1 MSNLNAHP
9 VDSLQPAIE
18 LLAARLD
25 LKAEDAGHLLAASRL
40 IDLSR
45 GQRLFEQG
53 DVSESFYI
61 VLKGQ
66 LLGQR
71 SRPDGYIDLTLS
83 FFPGEIIGELGFFD
97 HSPRTLSVHARRD
110 SQLLEIDGKAFEEY
124 GKRSRSVYNHL
135 IRVLVSRFKRELG
148 YSTSTNQHQFV
159 WFQNLAGLGGDVLDL
174 QSGLVRQLG
183 KHCKLNRWT
192 GYDGFTPSPQVS
204 GALTH
209 LEWIES
215 ADDRDFPGEALLD
228 DLDGVVLLLDAQSL
242 EEPAVL
248 AQLRRY
254 HVCQDAQ
261 IDLRVVLLHR
271 LKRVQ
276 PQLAAKIRAIIS
288 DKVTVLHLRIGHDDD
303 LLRVARHILGNT
315 LGLVLGG
322 GGARGFAHAGFFRA
336 LHEQG
341 VVIDS
346 IGGTSMGALVG
357 ALIASGLGPD
367 DVDKA
372 LAISFRKGLPFGLRD
387 YLLPK
392 HGLIR
397 SASVDSMYQRAFGHS
412 TIEDQ
417 LIPFYAVSSNLT
429 TGSQHLFDQ
438 GELWQAVRASTS
450 IPVFFEPCVVNDHIL
465 VDGALL
471 NNVPVDFMR
480 ARGVRRIVSVD
491 VGMEADLAIASSG
504 QPEGKKTP
512 LPTVM
517 KSLMRVIELGGIAKS
532 RQARSMS
539 DVYVQPSIEKIGL
552 LEFERREEV
561 IALGYEAGLKAVQNI
576 RSLYPEQ

>member
-9 VDSLQPAIE
+9 VDSMQAAIE
-18 LLAARLD
+18 LLANRLD
-25 LKAEDAGHLLAASRL
+25 LKTEDAGHLLAASKL
-40 IDLSR
+40 ITLER

-53 DVSESFYI
+53 DHSESFYI

-71 SRPDGYIDLTLS
+71 SRPDGFIDLTLS

-110 SQLLEIDGKAFEEY
+110 SHLLEIDGKAFEEY

-148 YSTSTNQHQFV
+148 YSASSNQHQFV
-159 WFQNLAGLGGDVLDL
+159 WFQNLAGLSGDVLQL
-174 QSGLVRQLG
+174 KGRLTGQLG
-183 KHCKLNRWT
+183 KRCKLNTWT
-192 GYDGFTPSPQVS
+192 GSEGFTPSQQVS

-209 LEWIES
+209 MEWIES
-215 ADDRDFPGEALLD
+215 ADEQDFPGEALLD
-228 DLDGVVLLLDAQSL
+228 DLDGVVLFLDAQSL
-242 EEPAVL
+242 EDPAVVS
-248 AQLRRY
+248 QLRRY
-254 HVCQDAQ
+254 HICPDAQ

-276 PQLAAKIRAIIS
+276 PQLASRIRAIVS
-288 DKVTVLHLRIGHDDD
+288 DRVTVLHLRTGHDQD
-303 LLRVARHILGNT
+303 LVRVARHILGDT

-322 GGARGFAHAGFFRA
+322 GGARGFAHAGFYRA
-336 LHEQG
+336 LHEHG

-367 DVDKA
+367 EVDKA
-372 LAISFRKGLPFGLRD
+372 LALSFRKGLPFGLRD
-387 YLLPK
+387 YLLPR

-397 SASVDSMYQRAFGHS
+397 SASVDNMYRRAFGQS

-417 LIPFYAVSSNLT
+417 LIPFYAVSCNLT
-429 TGSQHLFDQ
+429 TGNQHLFDQ

-450 IPVFFEPCVVNDHIL
+450 IPVFFEPCVVNNHIL

-491 VGMEADLAIASSG
+491 VGMEADLAVTAG
-504 QPEGKKTP
+504 DQPADRAQ

-539 DVYVQPSIEKIGL
+539 DVYVQPPIEKIGL
-552 LEFERREEV
+552 LEFERRDEV